1 MKPLTKILGVI
12 SAGVLEALP
21 SHAAGLVLH
30 VMNDGN
36 SEVWGTLTGKIPQ
49 WPAPHGLF
57 DFRIPAKSTNDFY
70 LDDSSSLWPSFS
82 DPSKYP
88 VTISCIITPA
98 NLRGSWSCRYV
109 VGSGGQIDLPVPF
122 RRVVAVFARVRQ
134 PDGSFKTKII
144 RFRKVE

>member
-1 MKPLTKILGVI
+1 MKPLAKILALIPVGVMV
-12 SAGVLEALP
+12 GLP
-21 SHAAGLVLH
+21 AHSAGLVLH

-36 SEVWGTLTGKIPQ
+36 AEVWGTLTGKIPQ
-49 WPAPHGLF
+49 WSAPHGLF

-70 LDDSSSLWPSFS
+70 LDDTASLWPSFP

-109 VGSGGQIDLPVPF
+109 LGTGGRIDLPVPF
-122 RRVVAVFARVRQ
+122 RRVVPVFARVRQ

-144 RFRKVE
+144 RFKKVE